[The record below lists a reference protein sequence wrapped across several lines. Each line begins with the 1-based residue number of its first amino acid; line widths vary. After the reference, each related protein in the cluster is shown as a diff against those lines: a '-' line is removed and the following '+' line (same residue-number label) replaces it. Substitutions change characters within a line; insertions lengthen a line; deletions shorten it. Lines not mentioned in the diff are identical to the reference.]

1 MSEKTKKLTVYLSW
15 ALMAIT
21 LIFAILFYFGGVV
34 KGTDG
39 TRYEEPLITNSFIL
53 YTYIL
58 VAITV
63 LLTLFFT
70 IRALV
75 LNPKGLKLALMAFGI
90 VAVLIVIAALLADDT
105 VLNLPHYKG
114 KGNVPRTLLWTDIGL
129 YVAYFLAGLAVVA
142 ILYSE
147 ISKYFKK

>member
-15 ALMAIT
+15 VLMALT
-21 LIFAILFYFGGVV
+21 LVFALLFYFGGMVP
-34 KGTDG
+34 GTEG
-39 TRYEEPLITNSFIL
+39 TRYAEPKITNSFIL

-58 VAITV
+58 VGITV
-63 LLTLFFT
+63 VLTLFFSF
-70 IRALV
+70 RALI
-75 LNPKGLKLALMAFGI
+75 LNPKGLKLTLIALG
-90 VAVLIVIAALLADDT
+90 VGAVLVVIAALLADDT

-129 YVAYFLAGLAVVA
+129 YVAYFLVA
-142 ILYSE
+142 IAVIAIFYSE

>member
-15 ALMAIT
+15 VLMALT
-21 LIFAILFYFGGVV
+21 LVFALLFYFGGMVP
-34 KGTDG
+34 GTEG
-39 TRYEEPLITNSFIL
+39 TRYAEPKITNSFIV

-58 VAITV
+58 VGITV
-63 LLTLFFT
+63 VLTLFFSF
-70 IRALV
+70 RALI
-75 LNPKGLKLALMAFGI
+75 LNPKGLKLTLVALG
-90 VAVLIVIAALLADDT
+90 VGAVLVVISALLADDT

-129 YVAYFLAGLAVVA
+129 YVAYFLVALAVIA
-142 ILYSE
+142 IFYSE